1 MTNWSS
7 MHQRVAAYLRT
18 RRALG
23 FELTIEGRQLERFAH
38 FAEQRA
44 HQGPLT
50 LVLAVT
56 WANASLTPEG
66 LGPARRLETLR
77 PFAKYCQLFEPQTEI
92 PPARLFG
99 PAHRR
104 LPPHIYSS
112 QELKQLLAATAA
124 LSPTEGLRPVTMH
137 TLLGLLAATG
147 LRLGEAL
154 RLQDQDVDLERRMVE
169 VRESKFR
176 KSRLVPLHAS
186 TTAAL
191 AEYLCVR
198 QRCLGLAQASGFFLF
213 DNARPITGDQAR
225 YAFHLIRQQLGW
237 DKPAAG
243 PVPRLYDLRHTFACQ
258 CLLRWYAAGV
268 DVNQRLPQ
276 LATYMG
282 HCKVSDTYWYLTGI
296 PALMAIAAERFEQAA
311 TMSEEEQP

>member
-1 MTNWSS
+1 MTNWST

-23 FELTIEGRQLERFAH
+23 FALSIEGQQLERFAR
-38 FAEQRA
+38 FAEQRT
-44 HQGPLT
+44 HRGPLT
-50 LVLAVT
+50 LALAVA
-56 WANASLTPEG
+56 WANASPTPEG

-77 PFAKYCQLFEPQTEI
+77 PFAKYCQLFEPQTEV

-124 LSPTEGLRPVTMH
+124 LSPTEGLRPVTMR
-137 TLLGLLAATG
+137 TLIGFLVATG
-147 LRLGEAL
+147 LRIGEAL
-154 RLQDQDVDLERRMVE
+154 QLADQDVDLERGMIE

-176 KSRLVPLHAS
+176 KSRLVPIHTS
-186 TTAAL
+186 TTEAL
-191 AEYLCVR
+191 AEYLIVR
-198 QRCLGLAQASGFFLF
+198 NRYLGVSKAPGFFFF
-213 DNARPITGDQAR
+213 DNARSIKGGQAR
-225 YAFHLIRQQLGW
+225 YAFQLIRQQLGW
-237 DKPAAG
+237 DKPAIG
-243 PVPRLYDLRHTFACQ
+243 PVPRLYDLRHTFACR
-258 CLLRWYAAGV
+258 CLMRWYAEGG
-268 DVNQRLPQ
+268 DVNRRLPK

-296 PALMAIAAERFEQAA
+296 PALMAIAAERFEQAVS
-311 TMSEEEQP
+311 TTEGDQP